1 MHRLLRQTLFAIVML
16 TIDIL
21 VLSPLFYFRVNGIPE
36 MSPILAGA
44 GGWGYP
50 GPGVMFVNVLLIWLL
65 YVGIFNVFLAD
76 YGGNVGKRLA
86 KAIFDRYV

>member
-1 MHRLLRQTLFAIVML
+1 MLRLTQQIVFVIVML

-21 VLSPLFYFRVNGIPE
+21 VLSPLFVFRVDGI
-36 MSPILAGA
+36 AGY

-50 GPGVMFVNVLLIWLL
+50 GPGVMFVNVLLVWLL
-65 YVGIFNVFLAD
+65 YIGIFNVWL
-76 YGGNVGKRLA
+76 GGNIGKRLA

>member
-1 MHRLLRQTLFAIVML
+1 MLIVDL
-16 TIDIL
+16 I

-65 YVGIFNVFLAD
+65 YIGIFNVFL
-76 YGGNVGKRLA
+76 GGNIGKRTS
-86 KAIFDRYV
+86 KYIWETFIE

>member
-1 MHRLLRQTLFAIVML
+1 MHRLTRQTLFAIVML

-21 VLSPLFYFRVNGIPE
+21 VLSPLFIFRVDGI
-36 MSPILAGA
+36 AGY

-76 YGGNVGKRLA
+76 YGGNIGKRLA

>member
-21 VLSPLFYFRVNGIPE
+21 VLSPLFIFRVDGI
-36 MSPILAGA
+36 AGY

-65 YVGIFNVFLAD
+65 YIGIFNVFLAD
-76 YGGNVGKRLA
+76 YGGNIGKRLA
-86 KAIFDRYV
+86 KTIFERYV

>member
-1 MHRLLRQTLFAIVML
+1 ML

-36 MSPILAGA
+36 TSPILAGA

-50 GPGVMFVNVLLIWLL
+50 GPGVMFVNVLLVWLL
-65 YVGIFNVFLAD
+65 YIGIFNVWL
-76 YGGNVGKRLA
+76 GGNIGKRLA
-86 KAIFDRYV
+86 KAIFDRYA

>member
-1 MHRLLRQTLFAIVML
+1 MLSFRQQILFAITML

-21 VLSPLFYFRVNGIPE
+21 VLFPLFWFRVNGI
-36 MSPILAGA
+36 AGI

-65 YVGIFNVFLAD
+65 YIGIFNVWL
-76 YGGNVGKRLA
+76 GCNIGKRLA
-86 KAIFDRYV
+86 KAIFDKYV